1 MFRECDATL
10 LNKVD
15 LLPYL
20 DGYDVKLAA
29 ANIRQIH
36 PGMPVFETSAKT
48 EEGFA
53 PWLAWLRDCAKDKL
67 G

>member
-1 MFRECDATL
+1 L
-10 LNKVD
+10 LNKID

-20 DGYDVKLAA
+20 EDFDVKLAA
-29 ANIRQIH
+29 DNIRQIH

-48 EEGFA
+48 EEGFG
-53 PWLAWLRDCAKDKL
+53 PWLDWLRSSAKEKL